1 MLVGLVSVST
11 FRGEAMVAALSEGEA
26 AIGGGSIEACDVG
39 ALVGWAGSGSWGMS
53 SSALVSIVISFVS
66 GGLTRRL

>member
-1 MLVGLVSVST
+1 MLVGLVSVSG
-11 FRGEAMVAALSEGEA
+11 FRGEAIVAMLREGDA
-26 AIGGGSIEACDVG
+26 AIGGGSIEAWDVG
-39 ALVGWAGSGSWGMS
+39 ALVGWAGSGRRGIS